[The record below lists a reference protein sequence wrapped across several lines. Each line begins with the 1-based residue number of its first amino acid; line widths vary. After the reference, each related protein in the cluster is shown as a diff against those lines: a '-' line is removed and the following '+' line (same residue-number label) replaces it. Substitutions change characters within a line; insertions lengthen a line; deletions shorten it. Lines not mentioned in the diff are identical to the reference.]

1 MKPVLCLTVLG
12 VTALAAFAAQAVT
25 PATNTKETKLSA
37 DSAHAFKVKTID
49 GEEKSLA
56 AYKGK
61 ALLIVNTASKCG
73 YTPQYAG
80 LEELHQKYKGQGL
93 AVLAFPA
100 NDFGAQEPGTNSE
113 IKGFC
118 TTKYKTTFDLFEK
131 VSVKGAGID
140 PLFAWLTSRPGMEG
154 DIKWNFGKFLL
165 DKNGKVVARYG
176 SGTEPMS
183 KELTAKIEE
192 TLK

>member
-1 MKPVLCLTVLG
+1 MKPVFCLTVFGL
-12 VTALAAFAAQAVT
+12 ALTTLAAQAAT
-25 PATNTKETKLSA
+25 PAKETKLSA

-49 GEEKSLA
+49 GEEKSLSD
-56 AYKGK
+56 YKGK

-73 YTPQYAG
+73 YTPQYTG
-80 LEELHQKYKGQGL
+80 LEELHQKYNGQGL

-100 NDFGAQEPGTNSE
+100 NNFGAQEPGTNSE
-113 IKGFC
+113 IKSFC
-118 TTKYKTTFDLFEK
+118 NVKYRTTFDLFEK
-131 VSVKGAGID
+131 VSVKGTDID